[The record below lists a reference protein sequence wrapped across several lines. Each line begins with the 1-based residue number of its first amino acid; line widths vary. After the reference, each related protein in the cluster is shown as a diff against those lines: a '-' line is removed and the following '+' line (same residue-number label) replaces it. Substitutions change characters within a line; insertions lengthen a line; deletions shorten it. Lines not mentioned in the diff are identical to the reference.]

1 MIFVPVEHKIS
12 ELLIKKY
19 RQIKRDLPWRHT
31 KDPYLIWL
39 SEVILQ
45 QTRVAQGL
53 PYYLKM
59 AERFPDVLSL
69 AAADEDEVLKLW
81 QGLGYYSRA
90 RNMQATAKEVVSRF
104 NGQFPG
110 TYQELIS
117 LRGVGDYTASAVAS
131 FSSDESAAVVD
142 GNVIRVL
149 SRVFAISTSADSVA
163 GKRLFKEVA
172 TEILSKKHPG
182 LHNQALMEFG
192 ALVCTPRNPG
202 CASCDLAFLCQA
214 RSTNEVLR
222 FPVKKEKKKPRDRF
236 FTFIHFRSRGKT
248 WIEKRGDSEIWKG
261 LYQFPLLETDM
272 LPQTDELPRL
282 IQSRFGLKKKSLMT
296 ISPLVKHLLSHQ
308 KLHIR
313 FVSVSEEPGSVHSSL
328 LAVDENALDQF
339 AFPVVIA
346 RYLSGR

>member
-1 MIFVPVEHKIS
+1 LNFVPVEHKIS

-59 AERFPDVLSL
+59 AERFPDVVSL
-69 AAADEDEVLKLW
+69 ASAKEDEVLKLW

-90 RNMQATAKEVVSRF
+90 RNMHATAREVVLRF
-104 NGQFPG
+104 NGQFPH
-110 TYQELIS
+110 TYHELIS

-131 FSSDESAAVVD
+131 FSSDECAAVVD

-149 SRVFAISTSADSVA
+149 SRLFAISTSADSVP
-163 GKRLFKEVA
+163 GKRLFKELA
-172 TEILSKKHPG
+172 TEILNKKYPG

-192 ALVCTPRNPG
+192 ALVCTPRNPA
-202 CASCDLAFLCQA
+202 CASCDLAFFCEA
-214 RSTNEVLR
+214 RITGDVMR

-236 FTFIHFRSRGKT
+236 FTFVHFRNQGIT
-248 WIEKRGDSEIWKG
+248 WIDKRDDAEIWKG
-261 LYQFPLLETDM
+261 LYQFPLLETDR
-272 LPQTDELPRL
+272 LPHADELKNM
-282 IQSRFGLKKKSLMT
+282 IQHRFGLPENSRMH
-296 ISPLVKHLLSHQ
+296 IFPLVKHLLSHQ

-313 FVSVSEEPGSVHSSL
+313 FVTVSGKPGSAHSSFIS
-328 LAVDENALDQF
+328 VDENALDQYP
-339 AFPVVIA
+339 FPVVIA
-346 RYLSGR
+346 NYLGGR

>member
-31 KDPYLIWL
+31 KDSYLIWL

-53 PYYLKM
+53 PYYLKL
-59 AERFPDVLSL
+59 AERFPDVASL
-69 AAADEDEVLKLW
+69 AVADEDEVLKLW

-90 RNMQATAKEVVSRF
+90 RNMMATAKEVVSRF
-104 NGQFPG
+104 NGKFPR
-110 TYQELIS
+110 TYHELIS

-131 FSSDESAAVVD
+131 FSSDEFAAVVD

-149 SRVFAISTSADSVA
+149 SRLFGISESADSVK

-172 TEILSKKHPG
+172 TEILNKKHPG

-192 ALVCTPRNPG
+192 ALVCTPRNPA
-202 CASCDLAFLCQA
+202 CATCDLAFLCEA
-214 RSTNEVLR
+214 RITDEVLR
-222 FPVKKEKKKPRDRF
+222 FPVKKERRKPRDRF
-236 FTFIHFRSRGKT
+236 FTFIDFRNRGKT
-248 WIEKRGDSEIWKG
+248 WIEKRDDSEIWKG
-261 LYQFPLLETDM
+261 LYQFPLLETDR
-272 LPQTDELPRL
+272 LPKAEELPKL
-282 IQSRFGLKKKSLMT
+282 IQSRFGLSEKRRMD
-296 ISPLVKHLLSHQ
+296 ISPVVKHLLSHQ
-308 KLHIR
+308 KLHIC
-313 FVSVSEEPGSVHSSL
+313 FVSVSGEPCSSNSSFFP
-328 LAVDENALDQF
+328 VDENTLDQF

-346 RYLSGR
+346 NYLAHR

>member
-59 AERFPDVLSL
+59 TERFPDVASL
-69 AAADEDEVLKLW
+69 AVADEDEVLKLW

-90 RNMQATAKEVVSRF
+90 RNMQVTAKEVVARF
-104 NGQFPG
+104 NGQFPR
-110 TYQELIS
+110 TYAELIS

-131 FSSDESAAVVD
+131 FSSDECAAVVD

-149 SRVFAISTSADSVA
+149 SRLFAIYALPESVS
-163 GKRLFKEVA
+163 GKRIFKEVA
-172 TEILSKKHPG
+172 TEILNKRYPG

-192 ALVCTPRNPG
+192 ALVCTPRSPG
-202 CASCDLAFLCQA
+202 CVSCELAFLCEAQKQ
-214 RSTNEVLR
+214 NLVHQL
-222 FPVKKEKKKPRDRF
+222 PCKKEKKKLRERF
-236 FTFIHFRSRGKT
+236 FTFIHFRSSGKT
-248 WIEKRGDSEIWKG
+248 WIEKRDNSDIWKG
-261 LYQFPLLETDM
+261 LYQFPLLETDR
-272 LPQTDELPRL
+272 LPQPGELPDL
-282 IQSRFGLKKKSLMT
+282 IQSRFGLPVESRMNISL
-296 ISPLVKHLLSHQ
+296 PVKHLLSHQ

-313 FVSVSEEPGSVHSSL
+313 FVSILAEPGYAHSSYL
-328 LAVDENALDQF
+328 VVDEDGLDQF
-339 AFPVVIA
+339 AFPIVIA
-346 RYLSGR
+346 NYLFSR